1 MVLKMRHS
9 IQVGFSF
16 GLTSGIITTLGIIV
30 GLNSGTHSQLA
41 VIGGILTIAIADSL
55 SDAMGIHISEESEN
69 KHTSKEVW
77 ESTFATFF
85 FKLIVASSFIIP
97 VLIFTLERAIIVSVA
112 WGLVLLT
119 IFSYKVAQICKKNVL
134 HVVGEHLIIGVAVI
148 IIANYVGVIISNVF
162 S

>member
-1 MVLKMRHS
+1 MRHS

-55 SDAMGIHISEESEN
+55 SDAMGIHISEEAEN
-69 KHTSKEVW
+69 KHSSKEVW

-85 FKLIVASSFIIP
+85 LS
-97 VLIFTLERAIIVSVA
+97 L
-112 WGLVLLT
+112 
-119 IFSYKVAQICKKNVL
+119 
-134 HVVGEHLIIGVAVI
+134 
-148 IIANYVGVIISNVF
+148 
-162 S
+162 

>member
-1 MVLKMRHS
+1 MRHS
-9 IQVGFSF
+9 LQVGFSF

-55 SDAMGIHISEESEN
+55 SDAMGIHISEEAEN
-69 KHTSKEVW
+69 KHSSKEVW

-97 VLIFTLERAIIVSVA
+97 VLIFALENAVIISIT

-119 IFSYKVAQICKKNVL
+119 IFSYKIAQNCKKNVL
-134 HVVGEHLIIGVAVI
+134 HVVTEHFIIGVAVI

>member
-1 MVLKMRHS
+1 MRHS

-69 KHTSKEVW
+69 KHSSKEVW

-97 VLIFTLERAIIVSVA
+97 VLIFALEHAVIVSVA
-112 WGLVLLT
+112 WGLVLHT
-119 IFSYKVAQICKKNVL
+119 VFSYKVAQICKKNVL

>member
-1 MVLKMRHS
+1 MRHS

-97 VLIFTLERAIIVSVA
+97 VLIFTLERAVIVSIA

-119 IFSYKVAQICKKNVL
+119 IFSYKIAQNCKKNVL
-134 HVVGEHLIIGVAVI
+134 HVVTEHFIIGVSVI

>member
-1 MVLKMRHS
+1 MRHS
-9 IQVGFSF
+9 LQVGFSF

-41 VIGGILTIAIADSL
+41 VIGGILTIAIAASL
-55 SDAMGIHISEESEN
+55 SDAMGIHISEEAEN

-97 VLIFTLERAIIVSVA
+97 VLILALENAVIISIV

-119 IFSYKVAQICKKNVL
+119 VFSYKIAQNCKKNVL
-134 HVVGEHLIIGVAVI
+134 HVVAEHLIIGVAVI
-148 IIANYVGVIISNVF
+148 IIANFVGIFISNVF

>member
-1 MVLKMRHS
+1 MRHS

-55 SDAMGIHISEESEN
+55 SDAMGIHISEEAEN
-69 KHTSKEVW
+69 KHTSKEIW
-77 ESTFATFF
+77 ESTFTTFF
-85 FKLIVASSFIIP
+85 CKLIVASSFIIP
-97 VLIFTLERAIIVSVA
+97 VLIFALEHAVIISVA

-119 IFSYKVAQICKKNVL
+119 IFSYKIAKNCKKNIL
-134 HVVGEHLIIGVAVI
+134 HVVGEHLIIGVIVI
-148 IIANYVGVIISNVF
+148 IIADFVGIIISNIF

>member
-1 MVLKMRHS
+1 MRHS